1 MGVEWGWGLR
11 VDGGR
16 VGGYVGVVELGV
28 VVVLGG
34 GGVV

>member
-1 MGVEWGWGLR
+1 MGVEWVWGL
-11 VDGGR
+11 R

-34 GGVV
+34 GGL